1 MIFESVKKT
10 IEDITGIPE
19 EEILLESHLYNELD
33 VDSLDMSQIIIALE
47 NQYKIT
53 IDDAVIPDF
62 KIVDDIVKNIE
73 STLNS

>member
-47 NQYKIT
+47 NKYKIT

-62 KIVDDIVKNIE
+62 KIVEDIVNNID